1 MTRSGVKKKV
11 VAAVAMVGAMS
22 MVLAGC
28 GGDGKGETDANGK
41 PVVSVLVQTSQQ
53 QDTSIMTDLTKFLEA
68 QCDCSIKWTQVD
80 DTQWAQQKSATL
92 SSGQPDDL
100 SIRAYHPSDAQKYP
114 YFEDLS
120 QDLDKLPNVKAF
132 LEQQPDAKGMVTTPD
147 GKMYTLPRYF
157 GKEYKASG
165 QHLFINKTW
174 LDKLGLAVPTT
185 WDELFN
191 VMEAFKTQDPNGN
204 GQADEIPY
212 AMRNIGTS
220 EIGWW
225 SPFLF
230 LNSTGIATQFNNSPS
245 RFGQYVEN
253 GKMKNFL
260 VSDQYRQVL
269 EFLHTMIEK
278 GYSPKDSLTQESS
291 KYYSSLL
298 GTDNGKTATVGL
310 AITNTTD
317 AFGVGTDVAA
327 QYEAIPW
334 PASEK
339 GVTAVADFSQD
350 AGAFE
355 DYGVA
360 MSSSVKNKDAALKII
375 DAMYSEEG
383 SILARYGND
392 EYVTKSGDHTYDI
405 AEKYFNQD
413 ANAKL
418 PYLADRFA
426 GWISDDWT
434 INGETGAEKLKKT
447 DEVYA
452 DQLKAVGDNYL
463 PITIVPSDEDST
475 TISNNV
481 ANILSAAL
489 TQNAKWMQDGG
500 LDDASWDAY
509 VKNITPLGIDQN
521 NELYQKWYDEA
532 LKK

>member
-1 MTRSGVKKKV
+1 MARRGVAKR
-11 VAAVAMVGAMS
+11 AAAALAAVGAMS

-28 GGDGKGETDANGK
+28 GADDTAVDENGK
-41 PVVSVLVQTSQQ
+41 PVVSILVQTSQQ
-53 QDTSIMTDLTKFLEA
+53 QDMSTMTDLTEFLEA
-68 QCDCSIKWTQVD
+68 ECDCSIEWNQVD

-92 SSGQPDDL
+92 SSGSVDDL
-100 SIRAYHPSDAQKYP
+100 SIRAYHPADAQKYQ
-114 YFEDLS
+114 YFADFKEE
-120 QDLDKLPNVKAF
+120 LDKLPNVEAF
-132 LEQQPDAKGMVTTPD
+132 LEEQPDAEGMVTTPD

-157 GKEYKASG
+157 GQEYKASG

-174 LDKLGLAVPTT
+174 LDKLGLQVPTT
-185 WDELFN
+185 WDELFD

-212 AMRNIGTS
+212 AMRNLDMTGM
-220 EIGWW
+220 GWW

-230 LNSTGIATQFNNSPS
+230 LNSTGITTQFNNSPS
-245 RFGQYVEN
+245 RYGQYVKD
-253 GKMKNFL
+253 GKIGNYM
-260 VSDQYRQVL
+260 VEDEYREVI
-269 EFLHTMIEK
+269 EFLHTIIEK

-291 KYYSSLL
+291 KYYASLQ
-298 GTDNGKTATVGL
+298 GDNGVATVGL

-317 AFGVGTDVAA
+317 AFGTGDSAVAA

-334 PASEK
+334 PASSE
-339 GVTAVADFSQD
+339 GVTAVADYSQD

-360 MSSSVKNKDAALKII
+360 MSAEVKNKDAALKII

-383 SILARYGND
+383 SILAKYGNSD
-392 EYVTKSGDHTYDI
+392 WITKDGDHTYTINPD
-405 AEKYFNQD
+405 YFTQD
-413 ANAKL
+413 ANAKT

-426 GWISDDWT
+426 GWISDEVT
-434 INGETGAEKLKKT
+434 LNGDTGAEKLKNT
-447 DEVYA
+447 DAVYA
-452 DQLKAVGDNYL
+452 DQLAAVGDNYL

-481 ANILSAAL
+481 ANIMSAAL
-489 TQNAKWMQDGG
+489 TQSASWIQDGG
-500 LDDASWDAY
+500 LDDASWNAF
-509 VKNITPLGIDQN
+509 VENLKGLGVDEN